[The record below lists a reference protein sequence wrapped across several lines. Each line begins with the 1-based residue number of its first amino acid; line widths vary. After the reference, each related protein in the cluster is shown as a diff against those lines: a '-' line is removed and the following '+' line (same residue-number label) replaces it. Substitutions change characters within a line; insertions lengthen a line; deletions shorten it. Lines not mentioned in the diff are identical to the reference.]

1 MKAETRN
8 QKILTLSETAL
19 HNVAIVR
26 SGLRGLIVST
36 ESPHSHIDGEDLAY
50 IFMGMEERLLSADMA
65 IGEFMDVA
73 LNPEKEEDAK
83 IPVKVRG
90 KA

>member
-8 QKILTLSETAL
+8 QKILDLSETAQL
-19 HNVAIVR
+19 NVHIVC

-36 ESPHSHIDGEDLAY
+36 ESPHSRIDGEDLAY
-50 IFMGMEERLLSADMA
+50 IFMGMEERLTSADLA
-65 IGEFMDVA
+65 IKEFMDVA
-73 LNPEKEEDAK
+73 LNTHEK

-90 KA
+90 TT